1 MPELLPRTA
10 NGRATRRRILDSA
23 TELIAER
30 GVAAVALDDVR
41 ERSRTSK
48 SQLYLYFPGR
58 RELLRAV
65 ARNTACLVLGA
76 QDGHVTAGFDRVEH
90 FEAWCDDVVGAQT
103 ARGGR
108 GGCPLGG
115 LVAQL
120 AEHDDEART
129 VLAEA
134 FDAWERPLADGF
146 RAMQGRD
153 ELRPGV
159 DPDALATS
167 VMASL
172 QGGLVLTQVR
182 RDAHQIRIALDGAIA
197 QITAARLPT
206 DPS

>member
-76 QDGHVTAGFDRVEH
+76 QDGHVEQGFGQVER
-90 FEAWCDDVVGAQT
+90 FEAWCDDIVDAQ
-103 ARGGR
+103 AGPHGR
-108 GGCPLGG
+108 RGCPLGG

-120 AEHDDEART
+120 SEHDDEARA

-146 RAMQGRD
+146 RAMADRG
-153 ELRPGV
+153 ELRPG
-159 DPDALATS
+159 
-167 VMASL
+167 
-172 QGGLVLTQVR
+172 
-182 RDAHQIRIALDGAIA
+182 
-197 QITAARLPT
+197 
-206 DPS
+206 

>member
-30 GVAAVALDDVR
+30 GVAAVALDDIR

-58 RELLRAV
+58 RELLQAV

-76 QDGHVTAGFDRVEH
+76 QDGHVQGGFGSVAR
-90 FEAWCDDVVGAQT
+90 FEAWCDDIVAGQT
-103 ARGGR
+103 ALDGR

-120 AEHDDEART
+120 AEHDDEARA
-129 VLAEA
+129 VLAQA
-134 FDAWERPLADGF
+134 FDAWERPLAAGF
-146 RAMQGRD
+146 RTMLERD
-153 ELRPGV
+153 ELRPSV
-159 DPDALATS
+159 DPDELATA

-172 QGGLVLTQVR
+172 QGGLLLTQVR
-182 RDAHQIRIALDGAIA
+182 RDPRQIRIALDGALA
-197 QITAARLPT
+197 QIAAARKSTAPA
-206 DPS
+206 